1 MMPPDQVI
9 IQRWSGELDIQL
21 VRTGSIIIPYLHNN
35 RGLQIIM
42 GWDSSRWGQMG
53 KLLSIFKKHHC
64 SRTWYFE
71 LLLGKSTRKTRLVQ
85 WQIQILPRLKP
96 IFWLPWHHR
105 VVRNRGLYIQ
115 CTLQDFQE
123 LKTSITLAINSI
135 HTWIFA
141 RSYSAKILSTNSYM
155 YGYSTGLFQY
165 FLFGFLTN
173 VILNPSFGTILLR
186 KKSNKQSK

>member
-1 MMPPDQVI
+1 MI
-9 IQRWSGELDIQL
+9 
-21 VRTGSIIIPYLHNN
+21 
-35 RGLQIIM
+35 
-42 GWDSSRWGQMG
+42 
-53 KLLSIFKKHHC
+53 
-64 SRTWYFE
+64 

-186 KKSNKQSK
+186 KKSNKQSTQKTACFHRTQHMERPPVETSWILNFIYVLTGTYLFVDIRKSVLPCLLGPPSSVLSPKL

>member
-64 SRTWYFE
+64 SRT
-71 LLLGKSTRKTRLVQ
+71 
-85 WQIQILPRLKP
+85 
-96 IFWLPWHHR
+96 
-105 VVRNRGLYIQ
+105 
-115 CTLQDFQE
+115 
-123 LKTSITLAINSI
+123 
-135 HTWIFA
+135 
-141 RSYSAKILSTNSYM
+141 
-155 YGYSTGLFQY
+155 
-165 FLFGFLTN
+165 
-173 VILNPSFGTILLR
+173 
-186 KKSNKQSK
+186 